1 MKSESSWSRT
11 LAAERS
17 AAGLGIGHL
26 YLELGKPRLS
36 TLVVITTFAGFMLAG
51 PEIFRP
57 GLLFWTLVG
66 TACAALGANSFNQW
80 REAALDARMER
91 TRRRPLPMGQLTPR
105 HALVWAWSVSLAGVL
120 ILAWFVNGLTAFL
133 GALNIGI
140 YVLIYTPLKRVSS
153 LCTLAGAVCGAIPP
167 LMGWSAAT
175 GGLAYG
181 AWLLAATLFVW
192 QIPHF
197 LSLAWLY
204 RADYARG
211 GFRMLPV
218 TDPSGQMTC
227 PVIVLYSLALVP
239 VGLAFFVGGLSGYF
253 FLFTSFLLGLS
264 FLHLGLRLYFRRT
277 EENARRVFFASL
289 IYLPLFM
296 GFLVIDQSLPNPHF
310 RDFHFPAWSSP
321 AVQAGPVHGGADAAA
336 GESIH
341 GEEG

>member
-57 GLLFWTLVG
+57 GLLFWTLMG

-80 REAALDARMER
+80 REAALDALMER

-167 LMGWSAAT
+167 LMGWSATTGQVAPWVYQRISETFVLDRAT
-175 GGLAYG
+175 GK
-181 AWLLAATLFVW
+181 
-192 QIPHF
+192 P
-197 LSLAWLY
+197 LSRSDMAPPAKPT
-204 RADYARG
+204 RARCQVVSRSSTWPRSSA
-211 GFRMLPV
+211 
-218 TDPSGQMTC
+218 
-227 PVIVLYSLALVP
+227 
-239 VGLAFFVGGLSGYF
+239 
-253 FLFTSFLLGLS
+253 
-264 FLHLGLRLYFRRT
+264 
-277 EENARRVFFASL
+277 
-289 IYLPLFM
+289 
-296 GFLVIDQSLPNPHF
+296 
-310 RDFHFPAWSSP
+310 PASSP
-321 AVQAGPVHGGADAAA
+321 RTTGRCTDDSTWSTGPAALTWPP
-336 GESIH
+336 SSTTR
-341 GEEG
+341 

>member
-1 MKSESSWSRT
+1 MKSESWLNQA
-11 LAAERS
+11 LAAEP
-17 AAGLGIGHL
+17 AAPSLGIWSL
-26 YLELGKPRLS
+26 YFELGKPRLS

-51 PEIFRP
+51 PEIFHP

-91 TRRRPLPMGQLTPR
+91 TRRRPLPMGQLSPR
-105 HALVWAWSVSLAGVL
+105 HALMWSWSVSLTGVV
-120 ILAWFVNGLTAFL
+120 ILALFVNGLTAFL
-133 GALNIGI
+133 GALNILI
-140 YVLIYTPLKRVSS
+140 YVLVYTPLKRVSS

-175 GGLAYG
+175 GGLEYG

-204 RADYARG
+204 REDYARG

-218 TDPSGQMTC
+218 TDPSGRVTC
-227 PVIVLYSLALVP
+227 PLIVLYTLALVP
-239 VGLAFFVGGLSGYF
+239 VGLAFFLGGLSGYF

-264 FLHLGLRLYFRRT
+264 FLYLGLRLFWRRT
-277 EENARRVFFASL
+277 EANARRVFFASL

-296 GFLVIDQSLPNPHF
+296 GFLVIDQSLPSPHA
-310 RDFHFPAWSSP
+310 RGLQVSEW
-321 AVQAGPVHGGADAAA
+321 QAKLEPLG
-336 GESIH
+336 
-341 GEEG
+341 